1 LTPTFLDLAGIQP
14 PGTSYRGREVASIR
28 GRSMATYLRGDAA
41 TVHPTD
47 QSTGWELFGH
57 RGIRQGD
64 WKAVSILPPHG
75 PGRWQLYNLA
85 TDLGETNDLA
95 AANPDKLRE
104 LLQLWEAYVEQTGV
118 LLAPSLQGKVL
129 KRK

>member
-1 LTPTFLDLAGIQP
+1 MDLAPTFLELAGIQH
-14 PGTSYRGREVASIR
+14 PGTSYEGLEVAKIR
-28 GRSMATYLRGDAA
+28 GRSMAAYLRGDAA

-64 WKAVSILPPHG
+64 WKAVFILPPQG

-85 TDLGETNDLA
+85 NDLGETNDLA
-95 AANPDKLRE
+95 AVNPDKLSE
-104 LLQLWEAYVEQTGV
+104 LLRLWEAYVEQTGV
-118 LLAPSLQGKVL
+118 LLVPPTK
-129 KRK
+129 